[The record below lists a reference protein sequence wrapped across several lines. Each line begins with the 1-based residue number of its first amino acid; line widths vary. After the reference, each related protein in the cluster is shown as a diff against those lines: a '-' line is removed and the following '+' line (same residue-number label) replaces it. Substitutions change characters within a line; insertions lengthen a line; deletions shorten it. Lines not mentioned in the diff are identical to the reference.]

1 MTSLTSHSEHDQQNT
16 VSSFGLRWAALRG
29 MLDSPLINADDQRSL
44 RDELLRELKSIER
57 AVGGLAAR
65 NEFEVAAK
73 LDIIRQS
80 VAESVGKEHV
90 WLVDLLD
97 SIGQDV
103 SLLSKRFRAGSAS
116 AQTSA
121 SAQAQTQTTAPSAR
135 AASGAA

>member
-1 MTSLTSHSEHDQQNT
+1 MTSLTSHADHDQQNT

-65 NEFEVAAK
+65 NEYEVAAK
-73 LDIIRQS
+73 LEIIRQS
-80 VAESVGKEHV
+80 VTESVGKEHV

-97 SIGQDV
+97 SVGQDV
-103 SLLSKRFRAGSAS
+103 TLLSKRYRSAGSAS
-116 AQTSA
+116 TTPAQPA
-121 SAQAQTQTTAPSAR
+121 SAQRS
-135 AASGAA
+135 ASGAS

>member
-1 MTSLTSHSEHDQQNT
+1 MTSSTSSSEHDQQNT

-80 VAESVGKEHV
+80 VSETFGKEHA

-103 SLLSKRFRAGSAS
+103 NLLSKRYRASAS
-116 AQTSA
+116 SA
-121 SAQAQTQTTAPSAR
+121 STQAPAAAPASASR
-135 AASGAA
+135 STIGAA

>member
-1 MTSLTSHSEHDQQNT
+1 MTSLTSHSEPEQQNS

-73 LDIIRQS
+73 IEIIRQS
-80 VAESVGKEHV
+80 ISDTVGKDNV
-90 WLVDLLD
+90 WLIDLLD

-103 SLLSKRFRAGSAS
+103 NLLSKRYRAG
-116 AQTSA
+116 T
-121 SAQAQTQTTAPSAR
+121 PSAPTSGP
-135 AASGAA
+135 AARPAPGA

>member
-1 MTSLTSHSEHDQQNT
+1 MTSLTSHAEHDQQNT

-29 MLDSPLINADDQRSL
+29 MLDSPLINAEDQRSL

-65 NEFEVAAK
+65 NEYEVAAK
-73 LDIIRQS
+73 LEIIRQS
-80 VAESVGKEHV
+80 VTESVGKEQV

-103 SLLSKRFRAGSAS
+103 NLLSKRYRAAGTQTQPAS
-116 AQTSA
+116 AQRPATPGA
-121 SAQAQTQTTAPSAR
+121 S
-135 AASGAA
+135 

>member
-1 MTSLTSHSEHDQQNT
+1 MTSLSTHAEPDQQNS

-73 LDIIRQS
+73 IEIIRQS
-80 VAESVGKEHV
+80 ISDTVGKENV
-90 WLVDLLD
+90 WLIDLLD

-103 SLLSKRFRAGSAS
+103 SLLSKRYRAGAS
-116 AQTSA
+116 S
-121 SAQAQTQTTAPSAR
+121 SAPSSVQ
-135 AASGAA
+135 SGRSGSGVTGQG

>member
-1 MTSLTSHSEHDQQNT
+1 MTSLTSHAEHDQQNT

-65 NEFEVAAK
+65 NEYEVAAK
-73 LDIIRQS
+73 LEIIRQS
-80 VAESVGKEHV
+80 VTESVGKEHV

-97 SIGQDV
+97 SVGQDV
-103 SLLSKRFRAGSAS
+103 SLLSKRYRAAGGGQSAP
-116 AQTSA
+116 AQS
-121 SAQAQTQTTAPSAR
+121 APSSR
-135 AASGAA
+135 SASGAA